1 MTVADN
7 VMDPI
12 YQRKLFK
19 EWIKLNDVDV
29 EWERLLKLD
38 EKVNN
43 KLAQEREIPSFY
55 PRDICTIIFVP

>member
-7 VMDPI
+7 VMDTN

-19 EWIKLNDVDV
+19 EWIKINNVDVD
-29 EWERLLKLD
+29 WDRLLKLD

-43 KLAQEREIPSFY
+43 KLAQEREIDY
-55 PRDICTIIFVP
+55 RYRNC